1 MAYRIF
7 YNLYLSPLNRFPGPR
22 LNAATSLPFDIAS
35 VRGNAHHELKSLH
48 EKYGPIVRVRPNE
61 LSNIQGGVWKDA
73 YGHRSGHPEWPKG
86 DSVTYANGVK
96 GITSSELDDHRRFR
110 RSLHYAFSKSGLRD
124 QEPRI
129 QHYINLLLRYLTQ
142 KCDSDPIDIMAWFSW
157 TTTDIIGDLAFGD
170 NFQCLEKQ
178 VENFWMASIL
188 KVMRPALWIGI
199 LQRWGLGAFALV
211 LLPRKI
217 IHGLLENDH
226 FVGEKLRKRV
236 VLGKDRGDF
245 LDYVLKHDLVN
256 TESKHWYKAES
267 SKGGEED
274 MGFTFEELKSIT
286 SDILTAGS
294 ESMATVLTGIVF
306 NLIRNPMVYA
316 KVTGEIRC
324 KFARDEDICFKTTS
338 PPALPYL
345 TGVIKESI
353 RHYTAAPLFS
363 GRVVPNYADGGDTFD
378 GYRLPAGTRVTA
390 APVVAFQSSYNFS
403 RPDSFVPERW
413 FPVGNGRPEEFD
425 NDNHDAFLPVCYGV
439 IISIFGQNKTSNKIS
454 SPTVR
459 GIA

>member
-1 MAYRIF
+1 
-7 YNLYLSPLNRFPGPR
+7 
-22 LNAATSLPFDIAS
+22 
-35 VRGNAHHELKSLH
+35 
-48 EKYGPIVRVRPNE
+48 
-61 LSNIQGGVWKDA
+61 
-73 YGHRSGHPEWPKG
+73 
-86 DSVTYANGVK
+86 
-96 GITSSELDDHRRFR
+96 
-110 RSLHYAFSKSGLRD
+110 
-124 QEPRI
+124 
-129 QHYINLLLRYLTQ
+129 
-142 KCDSDPIDIMAWFSW
+142 MAWFSW

-226 FVGEKLRKRV
+226 FV
-236 VLGKDRGDF
+236 
-245 LDYVLKHDLVN
+245 
-256 TESKHWYKAES
+256 ES

-425 NDNHDAFLPVCYGV
+425 NDNHDAFLPFSYGPRNCIV
-439 IISIFGQNKTSNKIS
+439 EEAEEWERWIEKQPLYFLYVKGPLMVSITKRKAIEGF
-454 SPTVR
+454 
-459 GIA
+459 